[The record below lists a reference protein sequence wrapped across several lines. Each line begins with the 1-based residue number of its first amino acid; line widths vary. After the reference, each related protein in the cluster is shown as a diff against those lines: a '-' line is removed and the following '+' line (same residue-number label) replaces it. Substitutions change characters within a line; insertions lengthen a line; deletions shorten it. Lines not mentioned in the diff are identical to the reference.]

1 MIDKAK
7 EALSTVSDR
16 AGEQIETRLSDQ
28 KSRAADKLTGVSD
41 ALRTSS
47 QQIRQNGQE
56 DIGQYIER
64 AAQQVDRVANYLQ
77 SSDVRQ
83 MAREVEAF
91 ARRNPAAF
99 VAGAFAVGFAASR
112 FLKASSGYAYGNDGQ
127 ADGLTDARTVGQ
139 SSSQAMDNLAPAS
152 FDAPRASVGLED
164 DSNRGV

>member
-28 KSRAADKLTGVSD
+28 KSRAAEKLTGVSD

-47 QQIRQNGQE
+47 QQISQNGQD
-56 DIGQYIER
+56 DIGQYMER
-64 AAQQVDRVANYLQ
+64 AAQQVDRVANYLP

-83 MAREVEAF
+83 MAREVETF

-99 VAGAFAVGFAASR
+99 VAGAFVVGFAASR
-112 FLKASSGYAYGNDGQ
+112 FLKASGGHSYMEGGL
-127 ADGLTDARTVGQ
+127 ADGR
-139 SSSQAMDNLAPAS
+139 SSGLAMDNVAPEG
-152 FDAPRASVGLED
+152 FDSPRASVGLED
-164 DSNRGV
+164 DLNRGI